1 MKNTDKIKMQVS
13 IAGVPVSLNVP
24 FDEQD
29 AVRETEQGIA
39 DLYNNWRI
47 RFPNKSLET
56 LLAMIAY
63 QYASYYHSIMASNAA
78 LSQTI
83 RDSIDVID
91 STLEQKAD

>member
-63 QYASYYHSIMASNAA
+63 HYHSIMASNAA